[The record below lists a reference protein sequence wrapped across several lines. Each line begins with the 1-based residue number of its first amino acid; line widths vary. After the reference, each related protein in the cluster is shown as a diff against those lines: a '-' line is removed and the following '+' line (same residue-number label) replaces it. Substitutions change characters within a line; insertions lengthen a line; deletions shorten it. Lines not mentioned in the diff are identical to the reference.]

1 MLKRTRLAMRRLLT
15 MSNLFENLSD
25 IYGNREVIL
34 LAEQAGYR
42 LFPSRELTCGDCLHF
57 TNLAAE
63 AFIREIDLKKGE
75 RVVLCIPDPV
85 DMLLVAVALIKAG
98 GIAVPLDH
106 RLPAAEIARRM
117 QGCLA
122 ELAVVDGRVLA
133 ERADLARALRGVDRL
148 MVSGPRSQAP
158 EGAHSLDCAMDLSS
172 GFFLP
177 YTLKPTNVVGLFY
190 TLLEDGDSRAVM
202 VTNEGLLGPQ
212 RWPAA
217 LFPTRPGERC
227 VHAGELWSAEGFSS
241 CVLGLCMGM
250 HMRFAQGPGPQS
262 ILALLESE
270 KTTALMASSR
280 DCASIAQAFAGK
292 DCISQVRL
300 WFLYGGY
307 VQQRM
312 LDECR
317 RIPLRHR
324 GILSLPPCFVES
336 YSAGGNATLLALRTV
351 LPFRALAVG
360 SPCLVIPPNAMRIVN
375 EKGRRVKRG
384 EEGELVIK
392 GPAVTPGYWNDFE
405 RTLEAKREGWLYTGI
420 RAERSGICIAGKSS

>member
-1 MLKRTRLAMRRLLT
+1 

-34 LAEQAGYR
+34 LAEKTGYR
-42 LFPSRELTCGDCLHF
+42 LFPFRELTCGDCLHF

-75 RVVLCIPDPV
+75 RVVLCIPDPAE
-85 DMLLVAVALIKAG
+85 MLLVAVSLIKAG

-122 ELAVVDGRVLA
+122 ELAVVDGRVLV
-133 ERADLARALRGVDRL
+133 ERADLTRALQGVDRL

-158 EGAHSLDCAMDLSS
+158 DGIPSLDCAMDLSS

-190 TLLEDGDSRAVM
+190 TVLEDGDLRAVM

-212 RWPAA
+212 RWLAA

-227 VHAGELWSAEGFSS
+227 VHAGEIWNAEGFSS
-241 CVLGLCMGM
+241 CVLGLCMGL
-250 HMRFAQGPGPQS
+250 HMCFVQGTGPQS
-262 ILALLESE
+262 ILALVESE
-270 KTTALMASSR
+270 KTAALMASSQ
-280 DCASIAQAFAGK
+280 DCASMAQAVAGK
-292 DCISQVRL
+292 GYISQVRL
-300 WFLYGGY
+300 WFLYGGDLH
-307 VQQRM
+307 QRM

-317 RIPLRHR
+317 RLSLRHR
-324 GILSLPPCFVES
+324 GNLSLPPCFVEACN
-336 YSAGGNATLLALRTV
+336 AGGNATLLALRAV
-351 LPFRALAVG
+351 LPFRALTVG
-360 SPCLVIPPNAMRIVN
+360 GPCLVIPPNAMRIVD
-375 EKGRRVKRG
+375 ERGRQVKRG

-420 RAERSGICIAGKSS
+420 RAKRSRLFISDKSS